1 MKELRLSPCDNKERI
16 LQEEIFH
23 DVRVVVTAAVRKV
36 AGCKH
41 DDGIQTFPVISWQKR
56 EMQLLHS

>member
-41 DDGIQTFPVISWQKR
+41 DDGIQTFPVIS
-56 EMQLLHS
+56 